1 MNSAHPTHPTP
12 PTHPL
17 HSAPSL
23 ASTSPSLAHSPSPSP
38 VSPSPVHP
46 SVAIP
51 QNGGGGVFED
61 RIAAAFVGAAI
72 LWALFGMTAGVWLAA
87 EMVWPAL
94 NLDQPWLTFGRL
106 RTVHTNS
113 VVFGFGGSALI
124 GTSFYTVQRTCH
136 VRLFAPKVAWT
147 VFWGWQAGLVL
158 GMLTLFMGITG
169 GKEYAELEWPL
180 DIAIAILWVA
190 YAVVFFGTIA
200 IRKIRPIYVSNWFYG
215 ALIIVTAMLH
225 IVNNLE
231 LPVTLTKSYSIYSG
245 AQDAIVQWWYG
256 HNAVGFFLTGGFL
269 GMMYYFLPK
278 QAGRPI
284 WSYRLSVIAFW
295 AFVFSYIWAGPHHL
309 HYHAVPE
316 WVQSVGV
323 VMSLILLAPSWASMI
338 NGVMTMSGAWEKL
351 RTEPSL
357 KFIVLSL
364 AFYALATFEGPMMA
378 IRSVNAVS
386 HFTEWTIGHVHSGA
400 LGWNA
405 FITFGVLYYLVPKLF
420 GRELHSRGMATVHFF
435 LGLSGV
441 ALYIVA
447 MWGAGVTQG
456 LLWLSL
462 DETGEVKYS
471 FAEVMRAVSPYYL
484 MRLVAGVLFLAGAFL
499 MTWNLWKTAS
509 GARVAVA
516 RPAAVPAAMAV

>member
-1 MNSAHPTHPTP
+1 MAAVGVVSATVPESPAGV
-12 PTHPL
+12 L
-17 HSAPSL
+17 SARP
-23 ASTSPSLAHSPSPSP
+23 ASA
-38 VSPSPVHP
+38 
-46 SVAIP
+46 VAGI
-51 QNGGGGVFED
+51 FED
-61 RIAAAFVGAAI
+61 RIAAAFVAAAVG
-72 LWALFGMTAGVWLAA
+72 WALFGMLAGVWLAA

-94 NLDQPWLTFGRL
+94 NLDSPWLTFGRL
-106 RTVHTNS
+106 RTVHTNA

-136 VRLFAPKVAWT
+136 VRLFAPALAWL
-147 VFWGWQAGLVL
+147 VFWGWQVGLVV

-180 DIAIAILWVA
+180 DVAVAVVWVA
-190 YAVVFFGTIA
+190 YAVVFFGTVA
-200 IRKIRPIYVSNWFYG
+200 VRRMRPIYVSNWFYG

-231 LPVTLTKSYSIYSG
+231 LPVSLTKSYSVYSG

-278 QAGRPI
+278 QAGKPI
-284 WSYRLSVIAFW
+284 WSYRLSVVAFW
-295 AFVFSYIWAGPHHL
+295 AFVFAYIWAGPHHL

-316 WVQSVGV
+316 WVQSVGM
-323 VMSLILLAPSWASMI
+323 VMSLVLLAPSWASMI
-338 NGVMTMSGAWEKL
+338 NGVMTMSGAWRKL
-351 RTEPSL
+351 REEPSL
-357 KFIVLSL
+357 KFIVIAL

-378 IRSVNAVS
+378 IRGVNLVS

-420 GRELHSRGMATVHFF
+420 GRPLHSRKWATVHFY
-435 LGLSGV
+435 LGLAGV
-441 ALYIVA
+441 ALYIVS

-462 DETGEVKYS
+462 DEAGEVKYG
-471 FAEVMRAVSPYYL
+471 FAEVMRAVAPYYL
-484 MRLVAGVLFLAGAFL
+484 MRLAGGLLFFAGALL
-499 MTWNLWKTAS
+499 MAWNLWKTAA
-509 GARVAVA
+509 GAAVVSA
-516 RPAAVPAAMAV
+516 RPAAVPAGMAI